1 MSLAIAHNRSRPAQ
15 MQTVVPEPDSP
26 WLQPTADLLARL
38 GTRVGGL
45 SREEAAERLAAYGQ
59 NVVANGHRRSIVVR
73 AAAQVSQPARP
84 ASRSAPRRSPSCP
97 GTRAASS

>member
-1 MSLAIAHNRSRPAQ
+1 MPLAIAHNRSRPAQ

-45 SREEAAERLAAYGQ
+45 SREEAAERLAAYGR
-59 NVVANGHRRSIVVR
+59 NVVANGHRRSIVVELLLR
-73 AAAQVSQPARP
+73 FRNPLVLLLLGAATVAELS
-84 ASRSAPRRSPSCP
+84 
-97 GTRAASS
+97 GETRAASS